1 MAGFVGKV
9 AFFPVDVPDNTVSGP
24 VPCLLNGKPVTAGSM
39 APGVGNKALLM
50 ARPESL
56 RLGEPGEGAC
66 DGTVSTNV
74 YLGSSVESFVATEY
88 GEILVQ
94 IDDPSED
101 RVKPEGARVS
111 ISFDEARVRLLPV
124 A

>member
-1 MAGFVGKV
+1 
-9 AFFPVDVPDNTVSGP
+9 
-24 VPCLLNGKPVTAGSM
+24 
-39 APGVGNKALLM
+39 M

-56 RLGEPGEGAC
+56 RLGQPGGGAC
-66 DGTVSTNV
+66 DGTVATNV

-111 ISFDEARVRLLPV
+111 IAFDEARVRLLPE